1 MHSQSGRISRR
12 RFMAMAGGA
21 AFGMASLGM
30 SARAWCAGTVPVR
43 SVRVLS
49 VHDHDPEAFTQG
61 LLLQD
66 GVLFES
72 TGRYG
77 QSDVRRV
84 DWKTG
89 RVLDRRPL
97 PDEYFGEGLALAG
110 KTLYQ
115 LTWQEGTAFLYDVAT
130 LRPTGQLSY
139 RGEGW
144 GLVWDGRQF
153 YMSDGSADI
162 ATRSRDFALQKSV
175 TARGA
180 SGPVQELNELE
191 LVPGALLANVWQTW
205 QVAYIEPQ
213 TGRLLSWLDLTPLR
227 EDLAKK
233 GASHGV
239 ANGLAWDGAAGQLLV
254 TGKNW
259 PLLYAVRI

>member
-1 MHSQSGRISRR
+1 MSGGV
-12 RFMAMAGGA
+12 ALGA
-21 AFGMASLGM
+21 AALGV
-30 SARAWCAGTVPVR
+30 STRGWCDEPVPVR
-43 SVRVLS
+43 SVSVLS
-49 VHDHDPEAFTQG
+49 EHDHDPEAFTQG
-61 LLLQD
+61 LLLKD
-66 GVLFES
+66 GVLYES

-84 DWKTG
+84 DWRTG

-115 LTWQEGTAFLYDVAT
+115 LTWKEGTAFLYDVKS

-153 YMSDGSADI
+153 HMSDGSADI
-162 ATRSRDFALQKSV
+162 ATRNKDFALQKSV
-175 TARGA
+175 TVSDERG
-180 SGPVQELNELE
+180 PIQELNELE

-205 QVAYIEPQ
+205 KVAYIEPQ

-227 EDLAKK
+227 EDLAKR
-233 GASHGV
+233 GAHHGV